1 MPRYGDLEK
10 IEKELTEII
19 LDYLRDGSVQ
29 CNIAAG
35 VACDIRDNVI
45 NNAPTADVVEVV
57 HGRWIASHDE
67 FCACSICKYPVYV
80 WWNQTNYCPNCGAKM
95 GADTQEREGV

>member
-1 MPRYGDLEK
+1 MAEY
-10 IEKELTEII
+10 IEREAAIELLHYYTDEACSAI
-19 LDYLRDGSVQ
+19 
-29 CNIAAG
+29 
-35 VACDIRDNVI
+35 VADME
-45 NNAPTADVVEVV
+45 ALPAADVAPVV